1 MSISKQMVFF
11 PSTLYQ
17 YIVILA
23 KILK

>member
-1 MSISKQMVFF
+1 MSISKQMFFF